1 MITLIATLTIK
12 EGKMDEAIEILKEL
26 VPKVKESEP
35 GCKAYIPHTIKGKKN
50 KNSIIFYEV
59 YEDKNALNT
68 HSANLPKSLGKLFP
82 LLEGGMDVKTCT
94 NIL

>member
-12 EGKMDEAIEILKEL
+12 EGKMEEAIEILKEI

-35 GCKAYIPHTIKGKKN
+35 GCKTYIPHTVKGKKN

-68 HSANLPKSLGKLFP
+68 HSTNLPKSLGKLFP
-82 LLEGGMDVKTCT
+82 LLDGGMDIKTCT
-94 NIL
+94 PII

>member
-1 MITLIATLTIK
+1 MITLIATLTVK

-26 VPKVKESEP
+26 VPKVKESES
-35 GCKAYIPHTIKGKKN
+35 GCKAYIPHTVKGRKN

-59 YEDKNALNT
+59 YEDKEALNL
-68 HSANLPKSLGKLFP
+68 HSVNLPKSLGKLFP

-94 NIL
+94 AIL